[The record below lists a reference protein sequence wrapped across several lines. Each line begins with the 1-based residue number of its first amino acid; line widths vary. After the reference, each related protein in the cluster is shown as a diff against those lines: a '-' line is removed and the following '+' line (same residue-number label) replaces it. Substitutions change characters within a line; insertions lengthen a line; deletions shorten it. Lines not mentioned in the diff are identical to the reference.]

1 MSHHR
6 RRWRMVLA
14 ALSVISR
21 RDFRCEDDGK
31 GLRTNFCLVVVASSE
46 AGCQQV
52 PHKADGRRALPAKRQ
67 QLNFN
72 RKY

>member
-21 RDFRCEDDGK
+21 RDFRCVDAGK
-31 GLRTNFCLVVVASSE
+31 ELKTNFCLVVVASSE
-46 AGCQQV
+46 AGCHQV
-52 PHKADGRRALPAKRQ
+52 PQKADDRRAIPVKRQ

-72 RKY
+72 CKY